1 MGKIIG
7 IDLGTTNSC
16 VAVMEGNDPVVIPN
30 SEGRRTTPSIV
41 AFTENGERKVGDPAK
56 RQAITNPRNTI
67 FSIKRFMGES
77 YEQVTKEIQR
87 VPYDVQRGDNN
98 TPRVKIADKPSG
110 AYEIQLSNLNLEEL
124 AKNGSIGTMITSGSN
139 GSGGGT
145 GRVVASGKVG
155 SNRGAGSAAANAGG
169 LSTDD
174 INRVIIARAG
184 VFRACYQKEVREH
197 PELAG
202 KVIIRF
208 EIRPD
213 GAVKKASIASST
225 LASKA
230 VENCLTANILRL
242 KFPTSSE
249 TSNVTYPFLYSKG

>member
-1 MGKIIG
+1 MRSAALVAILLAPSLAAAGPKFF
-7 IDLGTTNSC
+7 TT
-16 VAVMEGNDPVVIPN
+16 VAGDERPVVDAIAKVRPRLDACWRQDARITLRLTVDKGAVKAVEFV
-30 SEGRRTTPSIV
+30 EGDEKGPM
-41 AFTENGERKVGDPAK
+41 KCL
-56 RQAITNPRNTI
+56 
-67 FSIKRFMGES
+67 
-77 YEQVTKEIQR
+77 TKALR
-87 VPYDVQRGDNN
+87 
-98 TPRVKIADKPSG
+98 RVKIADKPSG

-197 PELAG
+197 PKLAG

-213 GAVKKASIASST
+213 GAVKKASISSST